1 MILSRFLRHGAAAL
15 ALSSLLTL
23 SSCKDQAASAPG
35 TEGASPVVAST
46 PGAGG
51 AGASAAFDKPLK
63 ATGALSVRIVTN
75 NASPFWSAADKGMAA
90 GITESPETTAKR
102 LTPSGAS
109 PTHADQ
115 KQTFE
120 GAVAG
125 GVSGIAVTP
134 IDGDAFAPV
143 IDAAIEKGVPV
154 ICFDSDSA
162 KSKRLVYLGTNNYEA
177 GKSAGE
183 AALKLLPS
191 GGKMVAFVGNMSAQ
205 NARDRYKGFV
215 DATKGKIT
223 MLQDPFEDQG
233 DANKGTTNAKDAITK
248 YTGKIDGFLGLY
260 SYNAPG
266 IAKAVESAGLTGK
279 VKIVAFDGDPQT
291 LARLQNKTIDAAI
304 VQKPY
309 EFGRL
314 SVKLLSL
321 INRKG
326 LKAALE
332 DLKPELEKGGMKLDG
347 NIIDTGVTTVTPEN
361 IGPFMENLKKLGL
374 ETT

>member
-15 ALSSLLTL
+15 TLSSLLTL
-23 SSCKDQAASAPG
+23 ASCKDQAASAPG
-35 TEGASPVVAST
+35 TEGASPAVAAT

-51 AGASAAFDKPLK
+51 ATSSAAFDKPLK

-75 NASPFWSAADKGMAA
+75 NASPFWSAADKGMEQ
-90 GITESPETTAKR
+90 GITESPETEAKR
-102 LTPSGAS
+102 VTPSGAS

-115 KQTFE
+115 KKTFE
-120 GAVAG
+120 EAVASG
-125 GVSGIAVTP
+125 ANGVAVTP
-134 IDGDAFAPV
+134 IDGEAFAPV
-143 IDAAIEKGVPV
+143 IDAAIDKGVPV

-205 NARDRYKGFV
+205 NARDRYKGFL

-248 YTGKIDGFLGLY
+248 YAGKIDGFLGLY

-291 LARLQNKTIDAAI
+291 LARLQSKTIDAAI

-314 SVKLLSL
+314 SVKLLNL

-326 LKAALE
+326 LKAAMA
-332 DLKPELEKGGMKLDG
+332 EL
-347 NIIDTGVTTVTPEN
+347 
-361 IGPFMENLKKLGL
+361 
-374 ETT
+374 